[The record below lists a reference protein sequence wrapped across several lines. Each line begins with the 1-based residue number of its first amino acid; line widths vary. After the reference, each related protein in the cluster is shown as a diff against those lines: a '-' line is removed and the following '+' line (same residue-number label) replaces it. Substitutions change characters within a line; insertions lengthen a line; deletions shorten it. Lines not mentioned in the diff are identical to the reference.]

1 MSIITLTS
9 DMGIKDFYLA
19 SIKGAI
25 YSALPEAKIVDI
37 SHHITPFD
45 IAQTAFI
52 IKNTFPDFP
61 EKTVHIISV
70 DPEPSQNSKH
80 LVIHYKGQYFI
91 GNDNGMFSLMFDE
104 IPDQIWKLNPPP
116 SIGSSSFPSKSVF
129 VWAATLLAQGT
140 RLEEIAE
147 RTDTVRMRV
156 AFRPVVESDL
166 IKGSIIFIDG
176 YGNVITNIDKSLFDS
191 VQKERKYKIYFRGE
205 RNGISKISESY
216 NEVPPGEKLAIFG
229 AGKFLEIAINKG
241 VEGSGGGANKLF
253 GLKLNDTIRIEFL

>member
-25 YSALPEAKIVDI
+25 YKALPDAKIVDI

-45 IAQTAFI
+45 IAQAAFI
-52 IKNTFPDFP
+52 LKNTYSDFP

-80 LVIHYKGQYFI
+80 IVILHEGQYFI
-91 GNDNGMFSLMFDE
+91 GNDNGMFSLLFDE
-104 IPDQIWKLNPPP
+104 TPEQIWKLNPPAKL
-116 SIGSSSFPSKSVF
+116 GSSSFPSKSVF
-129 VWAATLLAQGT
+129 VWAATLLAQGS

-147 RTDTVRMRV
+147 RTDSIKMRV
-156 AFRPVVESDL
+156 AFRPVIEPDV
-166 IKGSIIFIDG
+166 IKGTVIFIDG
-176 YGNVITNIDKSLFDS
+176 YGNVISNIDKKLFES
-191 VQKERKYKIYFRGE
+191 VQDGRKYTIFFRGE
-205 RNGISKISESY
+205 TYGINKISSSY

-229 AGKFLEIAINKG
+229 AGNFLEIAINKG

-253 GLKLNDTIRIEFL
+253 GLKLNDIVRIEFH

>member
-9 DMGIKDFYLA
+9 DMGIKDYYLA

-25 YSALPEAKIVDI
+25 YKALPEANIVDI

-45 IAQTAFI
+45 IAQAAFI
-52 IKNTFPDFP
+52 IKNTYPDFP
-61 EKTVHIISV
+61 EGTVHIISV

-80 LVIHYKGQYFI
+80 LVIFHEGQYFI

-104 IPDQIWKLNPPP
+104 EPEQIWKLNPPP
-116 SIGSSSFPSKSVF
+116 KLGSSSFPSKSVF
-129 VWAATLLAQGT
+129 VWAATLIAQGT

-147 RTDTVRMRV
+147 RTDSVRMRV
-156 AFRPVVESDL
+156 AFRPVVEADL

-176 YGNVITNIDKSLFDS
+176 YGNVITNIDKPLFES
-191 VQKERKYKIYFRGE
+191 VQNGRKYKIFFRGE
-205 RNGISKISESY
+205 RNGIHKVCESY

-253 GLKLNDTIRIEFL
+253 GLKLNDSIRIEFQ

>member
-19 SIKGAI
+19 SIKGTI
-25 YSALPEAKIVDI
+25 YKALPDAKIVDI

-45 IAQTAFI
+45 IAQAAFI
-52 IKNTFPDFP
+52 IKNTYPDFP
-61 EKTVHIISV
+61 ESTIHIISV

-80 LVIHYKGQYFI
+80 LVILHKGQYFI

-104 IPDQIWKLNPPP
+104 EPEQIWKLTPPP
-116 SIGSSSFPSKSVF
+116 KLGSSSFPSKSVF

-147 RTDTVRMRV
+147 RTDSVRMRV
-156 AFRPVVESDL
+156 AFRPVVEADL

-176 YGNVITNIDKSLFDS
+176 YGNVITNIDKPLFES
-191 VQKERKYKIYFRGE
+191 VQNGRKYKIFFRGE
-205 RNGISKISESY
+205 RNGITKISESY

-229 AGKFLEIAINKG
+229 AGTFLEIAINKG

-253 GLKLNDTIRIEFL
+253 GLKLNDSIRIEFL